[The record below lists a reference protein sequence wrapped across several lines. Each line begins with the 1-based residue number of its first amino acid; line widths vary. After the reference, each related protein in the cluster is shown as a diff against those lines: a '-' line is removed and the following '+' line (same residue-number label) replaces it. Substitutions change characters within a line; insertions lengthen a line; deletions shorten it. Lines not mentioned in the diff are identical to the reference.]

1 MSNHTRNRRSSPGPR
16 PGDFPLGSVESRA
29 AARATQVALRLASR
43 QAMEAHFRNLTPLEK
58 AMIEGID
65 DPNVQAIIVRVIRE
79 VILPRHEMFG
89 VPLPTFEENRERIQA
104 RRTG

>member
-1 MSNHTRNRRSSPGPR
+1 MPFLRQGDGFLGGGGMGNRTSKHGLGPGPR

-43 QAMEAHFRNLTPLEK
+43 QAMEAQFRNLTPLEK

-65 DPNVQAIIVRVIRE
+65 DPNVQAIIVSVIRE
-79 VILPRHEMFG
+79 IILPRHEMFG
-89 VPLPTFEENRERIQA
+89 VP
-104 RRTG
+104 